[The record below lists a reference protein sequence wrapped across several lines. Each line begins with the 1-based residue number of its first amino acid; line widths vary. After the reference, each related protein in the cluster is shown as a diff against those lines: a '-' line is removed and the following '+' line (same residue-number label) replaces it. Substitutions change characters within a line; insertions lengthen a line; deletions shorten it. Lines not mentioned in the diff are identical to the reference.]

1 MKCELCN
8 QTATEKHHVSYFPER
23 TVGVCG
29 FHGDEIH
36 RRPNSYQNLLKYKN
50 GDAQVFYSQ
59 KKRVDGFLFKMARD
73 RRMLRH

>member
-36 RRPNSYQNLLKYKN
+36 RRPGSYHSLLKYKK

-59 KKRVDGFLFKMARD
+59 KKRVDGFLFKMSRD

>member
-36 RRPNSYQNLLKYKN
+36 RRPDSYQNLLKYKD

-59 KKRVDGFLFKMARD
+59 KKRVDGFLFKMSRD